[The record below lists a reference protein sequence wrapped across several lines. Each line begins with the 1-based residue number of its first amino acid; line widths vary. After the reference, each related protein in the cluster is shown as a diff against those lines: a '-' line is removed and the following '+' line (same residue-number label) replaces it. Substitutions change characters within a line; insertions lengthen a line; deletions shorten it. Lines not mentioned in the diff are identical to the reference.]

1 MIWLLLIL
9 ICLRLILLIY
19 VWVLQLVSDDST
31 EIQSTA
37 KSILYDLGS
46 LIYSDVERMETAWT
60 SSKNWVP
67 ASVALCSR
75 HTGQGN
81 GEEAVY
87 FKFKYIISIYH
98 TRSGMNT
105 VGIGSGFISYL
116 GICPEVAIAFSY
128 STVYY
133 RLYRVVH
140 EDTLH
145 KRISYKSALLWND
158 IGYPLND
165 LHQNYCQV
173 SAF

>member
-1 MIWLLLIL
+1 MIRPRSNQLLKVYFMTLAHSFTAMWSAW
-9 ICLRLILLIY
+9 RQRGR
-19 VWVLQLVSDDST
+19 VLQ
-31 EIQSTA
+31 
-37 KSILYDLGS
+37 
-46 LIYSDVERMETAWT
+46 
-60 SSKNWVP
+60 NWVP
-67 ASVALCSR
+67 ASVELCSR

-105 VGIGSGFISYL
+105 VGIGSWFISYL

-145 KRISYKSALLWND
+145 KRISYKSALLWNY